1 MTTNTTQF
9 NTITLRT
16 EKREFCVVVKAGAS
30 TRVLEYYSSSKILES
45 FFLLEY
51 SLVSTSGCKFP
62 FFGCIFL
69 QSVDELLEFM
79 EIWGSAISFATCQPE
94 VDLNIQGGLKK

>member
-1 MTTNTTQF
+1 
-9 NTITLRT
+9 
-16 EKREFCVVVKAGAS
+16 
-30 TRVLEYYSSSKILES
+30 
-45 FFLLEY
+45 
-51 SLVSTSGCKFP
+51 
-62 FFGCIFL
+62 L